1 MVLEII
7 LIILGF
13 ILLIKGADILV
24 EGGSSLAK
32 KMRVP
37 EIIIGL
43 TIVSIGT
50 SMPELVVSI
59 TSALEGHPDMAI
71 GNVVGSNITNLF
83 LILGVCALINELK
96 FQKQIIK
103 IEIPITLTSTV
114 MLIYFANNSKG
125 INIITQKEG
134 LVLIAICIIYILYN
148 LINAIKQ
155 SKKEK
160 TLIEINYKNNKEI
173 KLYKSIFFILLG
185 IASLKVGGDLII
197 NNSVIVATK
206 IGMSD
211 KFISLTILAVAT
223 SLPELITSIT
233 AAIKGENDMA
243 IGNVLGSQIFNI
255 LLIIGLSA
263 VICPLNYLV
272 EYNKNLY
279 LLLLGA
285 ILLMIFPH
293 TGNKNKIT
301 KIKGLVFLIFYG
313 VYIYTL
319 VITK

>member
-24 EGGSSLAK
+24 EGGSDLAK
-32 KMRVP
+32 KMRIP

-83 LILGVCALINELK
+83 LILGVCAVINELK
-96 FQKQIIK
+96 FQKQTIK
-103 IEIPITLTSTV
+103 IEIPITLIATV

-134 LVLIAICIIYILYN
+134 LVLIAICIIFILYN

-155 SKKEK
+155 SKQQK

-185 IASLKVGGDLII
+185 IAGLKVGGDLII
-197 NNSVIVATK
+197 NNSVIVASK

-211 KFISLTILAVAT
+211 KLISLTILAIAT

-263 VICPLNYLV
+263 VICPLNYSV

-279 LLLLGA
+279 LLFVGA
-285 ILLMIFPH
+285 VLLMIFPH

-301 KIKGLVFLIFYG
+301 KIKGVVFLIFYG
-313 VYIYTL
+313 LYIYTL
-319 VITK
+319 AITK